1 MKVTFT
7 GYIML
12 LLGFTAEP
20 LYAEDRSLNSKS
32 TSYHSYADITGRVT
46 DSEGNPLDGATIS
59 VSGTSITTRS
69 DNNGRFSINAAPD
82 AVLEVSYVGFETTTI
97 SIGNQT
103 DVSIQL
109 KPLFAAAEEVVI
121 VGYGT
126 QKKASLTGAVSVVKM
141 TDIKEQ
147 ALATGNVVKAM
158 DNRVPGITTSFN
170 GNPNGGASMLIRG
183 RGSLNSST
191 APLIIIDGV
200 PTNRGLNELPVNEI
214 ESIQVLKDASAAT
227 IYGSR
232 AANGVYIVTT
242 KSAKKGA
249 KVEVNSSV
257 TMGFL
262 PSNPIPLLNTEEYG
276 RAQWMAAKND
286 NVDPNYGV
294 YRFEDHQDA
303 NGNWVLD
310 RIILPEYLD
319 AAQTMKPG
327 NTDWQKVISR
337 NAVSHNNNIAI
348 SHAGENGGAVLAF
361 DYLKSAGTTKHNEWD
376 RFSVRLNSNY
386 RLFNGRVKV
395 GENFS
400 VTKMKYT
407 GGSWLGNTVNIQS
420 IVPVRTIDG
429 IGWGGPVMG
438 MSDRNNPMLD
448 IERNRQN
455 FSTDIRLLGSGFA
468 EVEIIKNLRF
478 RSTFGLDYVGYW
490 NNQSVLQY
498 QAGFMSETIS
508 RLQTNAS
515 YGGSWTWNNVLDY
528 NFSLNNDNNFQVML
542 GQEAT
547 KARGANMWGA
557 REGFASEDV
566 DYMYLDVGDA
576 NVRNGGLAW
585 GNSQNSY
592 FGRLNYDYKGRYLL
606 TGIMRRDGSSRFGAA
621 NRYAFFPSI
630 SGGWVLSEESFLQS
644 VSWISNLKLRY
655 GWGKT
660 GNQAIDNYAS
670 YAQYRALYGDDAWPV
685 YNSAAYDIYG
695 HDQGNLPSGYIRLQM
710 GNPNLRWEATTQSN
724 FGIDFSLLQN
734 KLSGSFDYYVKNTTD
749 ILVKPPTLTVT
760 GYGAGMW
767 INGATMKNWGWEGI
781 LSYNDNVG
789 TVGYTVTANFYRNT
803 NRFDYIVPEAV
814 GAYPGNGRD
823 QIILGRPLNSLY
835 GYIVEGIFH
844 NQAEVDAAATQPG
857 KGIGRLQYKDV
868 SGPDGKPDGK
878 IDADDRTWIGV
889 NEPKLAWG
897 LNLQARWKNFDASIF
912 FNSEIGRKIPSPTKG
927 YTDFFGFFGGQNY
940 GTNVLNSWSPS
951 NTSSTIPAITKSDL
965 NNENRFSTYF
975 VENTSYMKLQSVSI
989 GYSLPAGSSR
999 TFVKGGRFFLQGEN
1013 LHVFKLPGNTFS
1025 GFDPKSWDVNFPLP
1039 TSVTMGV
1046 NINL

>member
-1 MKVTFT
+1 MIF
-7 GYIML
+7 L
-12 LLGFTAEP
+12 LVFSAEP
-20 LYAEDRSLNSKS
+20 VFAGIKHTSAHSKKRID
-32 TSYHSYADITGRVT
+32 HLPRFANITGKVT
-46 DSEGNPLDGATIS
+46 DSEGNPLEGATIS
-59 VSGTSITTRS
+59 VSGTSVTTRS
-69 DNNGRFSINAAPD
+69 DNNGNFSIAAD
-82 AVLEVSYVGFETTTI
+82 AGAVLEISYVGFEPAVVRV
-97 SIGNQT
+97 GDQT
-103 DVSIQL
+103 EITVQL
-109 KPLFAAAEEVVI
+109 KPLFAAAEEVVV

-158 DNRVPGITTSFN
+158 DNRVPGIATSFN
-170 GNPNGGASMLIRG
+170 GNPNGAASILIRG

-191 APLIIIDGV
+191 APLVIIDGV

-249 KVEVNSSV
+249 RVEVNSSV
-257 TMGFL
+257 TAGFL
-262 PSNPIPLLNTEEYG
+262 PGNPIPLLNTEQYG
-276 RAQWMAAKND
+276 RAQWMAARND

-319 AAQTMKPG
+319 AAQTMKPA

-337 NAVSHNNNIAI
+337 NAISHNNNIAI
-348 SHAGENGGAVLAF
+348 SHAGENGGAVLVF
-361 DYLKSAGTTKHNEWD
+361 DYLKSAGTTKYNDWD

-386 RLFNGRVKV
+386 RLFNDRVKI
-395 GENFS
+395 GESFS

-420 IVPVRTIDG
+420 IVPVRTVDG

-438 MSDRNNPMLD
+438 MSDRNNPLLD
-448 IERNRQN
+448 IMRNRQN
-455 FSTDIRLLGSGFA
+455 FSTDIRLLGSGYA

-478 RSTFGLDYVGYW
+478 RSTFGIDYVGFW
-490 NNQSVLQY
+490 NNNSVLQY

-528 NFSLNNDNNFQVML
+528 NFNFNDNNFQVML

-547 KARGANMWGA
+547 KARGANLWGA
-557 REGFASEDV
+557 RDGFASEDV
-566 DYMYLDVGDA
+566 DYMYLDVGDG

-592 FGRLNYDYKGRYLL
+592 FGRLNYDHKGRYLL

-630 SGGWVLSEESFLQS
+630 SGGWVLSEESFLKS
-644 VSWISNLKLRY
+644 AGWISNLKLRY

-670 YAQYRALYGDDAWPV
+670 YAQYQALYGDDAWPV

-695 HDQGNLPSGYIRLQM
+695 NDQGNLPSGYIRLQL
-710 GNPNLRWEATTQSN
+710 GNPNLKWETTAQSN
-724 FGIDFSLLQN
+724 FGVDFSILQN
-734 KLSGSFDYYVKNTTD
+734 KLSGSFDYYIKKTTD

-781 LSYNDNVG
+781 LSYNDNIG

-803 NRFDYIVPEAV
+803 NRFVYIVPEAV

-835 GYIVEGIFH
+835 GYVAEGIFQ
-844 NQAEVDAAATQPG
+844 NQAEVDAAAAQPG
-857 KGIGRLQYKDV
+857 KGIGRLRYKDV

-897 LNLQARWKNFDASIF
+897 LNFQARWKKFDAAIF

-940 GTNVLNSWSPS
+940 GTKVLDSWSPT
-951 NTSSTIPAITKSDL
+951 NTSSTVPAITKADL

-975 VENTSYMKLQSVSI
+975 VENTSYLKLQSVSI
-989 GYSLPAGSSR
+989 GYSLPAVSR

-1013 LHVFKLPGNTFS
+1013 LYVFKLPGNTFS

-1039 TSVTMGV
+1039 TSVTAGV